1 MRRQW
6 LLSVVLMLAV
16 VLTLTGA
23 TRGFQETQDRSGQF
37 SVTVTNLTKGQTFT
51 PILVASHRAGVKL
64 FTLGK
69 PASVPLQVLAEAGDT
84 GPLEALLSS
93 SPRVLDVT
101 DSGAPLP
108 PGGSATLVVRTQGS
122 FNHLSVAAMLVPT
135 NDGFLAIND
144 DRGPDDEGVI
154 TLYSPAYDAGTKGDD
169 ELCAHIPGPP
179 TVCQGEGFNPDRAR
193 NDVNFVHIHAGIHG
207 VGDLNPAAFDW
218 RNPVAKIAIRR
229 TQ

>member
-6 LLSVVLMLAV
+6 FLSIVLTLVV

-51 PILVASHRAGVKL
+51 PILVASHQAGVRLFKL
-64 FTLGK
+64 GE

-101 DSGAPLP
+101 
-108 PGGSATLVVRTQGS
+108 
-122 FNHLSVAAMLVPT
+122 VPT
-135 NDGFLAIND
+135 NDGFFAVND
-144 DRGPDDEGVI
+144 DRGPDDGDVV

-179 TVCQGEGFNPDRAR
+179 NVCRGEGFNPNRPR

-207 VGDLNPAAFDW
+207 VGNLNPAAFDW
-218 RNPVAKIAIRR
+218 RNPVAKIVIRK